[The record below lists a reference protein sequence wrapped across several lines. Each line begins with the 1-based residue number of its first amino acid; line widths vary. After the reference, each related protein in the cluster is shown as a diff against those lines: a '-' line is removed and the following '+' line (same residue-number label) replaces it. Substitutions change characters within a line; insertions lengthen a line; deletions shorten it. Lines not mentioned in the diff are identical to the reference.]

1 MGPSRGSFVGSR
13 TGEVT
18 PIKEGWVKKNIFV
31 MVLDDEPI
39 VGERLKPILEKKGF
53 QVETFTES
61 QKALERLEEKQFHVL
76 VTDLKMSGPSGMD
89 VLRFLKDRHLDTQA
103 IVITGYATI
112 ERAREAQYLNAEF
125 VSKPFK
131 LEEIAKLVVRAA
143 KKSAVGQ
150 DPEPP

>member
-1 MGPSRGSFVGSR
+1 M
-13 TGEVT
+13 
-18 PIKEGWVKKNIFV
+18 KKDILV

-39 VGERLKPILEKKGF
+39 VGERLRPVLEKKGF

-61 QKALERLEEKQFHVL
+61 QKALERLNEKRFHVL

-89 VLRFLKDRHLDTQA
+89 ILRYLKDHNADTQA

-125 VSKPFK
+125 VTKPFK
-131 LEEIAKLVVRAA
+131 LEQIVKLVAKAA
-143 KKSAVGQ
+143 KKFGTEPGQ
-150 DPEPP
+150 APL